1 MSRGFTLRAG
11 ALLAAGA
18 LLVHEGRY
26 LVGYGHQADDAI
38 ASQGHAYLAWL
49 LPLVVLALAAAGG
62 ALITRLARAGA
73 SDAARSWAFRRVWLG
88 ATTSLLAIYS
98 IQESIEG
105 ALAPGHPGGV
115 AALVSNGG
123 WSAAPIALAVG
134 ALIALL
140 ARGARA
146 AERVAAEAIRPWT
159 ARTLAVPRDGSKS
172 LPQAPDVLPRTRLI
186 AFALAGRAPPVS

>member
-38 ASQGHAYLAWL
+38 ASQGHGYLTWIM
-49 LPLVVLALAAAGG
+49 PLIVLALAVAGG
-62 ALITRLARAGA
+62 ALVARLARAGA
-73 SDAARSWAFRRVWLG
+73 SDAARSWAFRRGWFG
-88 ATTSLLAIYS
+88 ATASLLSIYS
-98 IQESIEG
+98 VQESIEG
-105 ALAPGHPGGV
+105 ALSPGHPGGV
-115 AALVSNGG
+115 AALVGNGG
-123 WSAAPIALAVG
+123 WSALPIALAVG

-146 AERVAAEAIRPWT
+146 AESVAAEAIHPWT
-159 ARTLAVPRDGSKS
+159 ARTLTVPREGRTS
-172 LPQAPDVLPRTRLI
+172 LPHVPDVLPRTRVI
-186 AFALAGRAPPVS
+186 AFAIAGRAPPVS